1 MAVLRLMTKAVS
13 RSLQVLAFT
22 TTSFSPSVRTAVTA
36 VITDDDVGEL
46 HVHDAQRTLTAH
58 FK

>member
-1 MAVLRLMTKAVS
+1 MTKAVS

-58 FK
+58 YK